1 MLSQVIGNRETPL
14 TLESLSALRAA
25 FAGGVLMDIGTGDGR
40 FVLRA
45 AAEAPTRLALGLDS
59 APHQAA
65 DSAKKA
71 RRKPAKGGVP
81 NALFLRFAAEDL
93 PGPFAGWASA
103 ITVNYPWGSLLRGV
117 SDPAAQPW
125 MLPALRDL
133 APSEGARLSVL
144 LNLQPFQDPVV
155 REAQGLPD
163 LLAPGGIEALAEAY
177 RAEGVRDMSMDRL
190 SGDPDAATS
199 WGRRLVRGSGRETLV
214 LEGLIGPLQR

>member
-1 MLSQVIGNRETPL
+1 MLSQVIGNKETPL
-14 TLESLSALRAA
+14 TLETLCAHRAA
-25 FAGGVLMDIGTGDGR
+25 ASDGVLMDIGTGDGR

-45 AAEAPTRLALGLDS
+45 AAEVPTRLVLGLDS

-71 RRKPAKGGVP
+71 RRKPTKGGVP

-125 MLPALRDL
+125 LLPALRGL
-133 APSEGARLSVL
+133 APPQGARLSVL
-144 LNLQPFQDPVV
+144 LNMQPFQDPVV

-163 LLAPGGIEALAEAY
+163 LLAPGGIDTLAAAY
-177 RAEGVRDMSMDRL
+177 GAEGVQGLSVDRR
-190 SGDPDAATS
+190 SGDPDVATS

-214 LEGLIGPLQR
+214 LEGLIAPLQC